1 MKKLIWL
8 LMILL
13 LLAGCTANKV
23 YEQVRQNSLNGDIKG
38 SVTIDSIVKVDDTE
52 INFDFDYKFA
62 ANEEGS
68 SIEITNGSTLTK
80 LIYKDGIAFVSDED
94 ALYAYDEYDSL
105 YQLMLPY
112 DIEEDEILDYR
123 FKDGVMSFRL
133 PDATI
138 KKLLSLSDSEIIDNE
153 FNYLIKDDKIVQEE
167 ATIRYTIDDEEHSY
181 HKLAE
186 YEYDDISIDLSA
198 FAFLNEDYQQF
209 EGQCIF
215 DNGTSSIINQLEIKD
230 GEVISLHMIQK
241 THLDVVANLSA
252 NVDDYVQQLQVL
264 YDDIVGVKA
273 EVYLEDDAVIS
284 DLQID
289 VAKLDDKALA
299 LLDIS
304 KDGNELMQKYQA
316 KGYRCQRD

>member
-1 MKKLIWL
+1 MQRINQRKGQCRF
-8 LMILL
+8 M
-13 LLAGCTANKV
+13 
-23 YEQVRQNSLNGDIKG
+23 YE
-38 SVTIDSIVKVDDTE
+38 VDRE
-52 INFDFDYKFA
+52 
-62 ANEEGS
+62 
-68 SIEITNGSTLTK
+68 
-80 LIYKDGIAFVSDED
+80 
-94 ALYAYDEYDSL
+94 
-105 YQLMLPY
+105 Q
-112 DIEEDEILDYR
+112 EILKY
-123 FKDGVMSFRL
+123 L
-133 PDATI
+133 PLVERVANRISI
-138 KKLLSLSDSEIIDNE
+138 KN
-153 FNYLIKDDKIVQEE
+153 
-167 ATIRYTIDDEEHSY
+167 T
-181 HKLAE
+181 E

-316 KGYRCQRD
+316 KGYRCQQE